1 MKFRNPVHTWHPVS
15 FFDFLTRRSLPGNDT
30 LRSDLSLPPPRDCQ
44 DLRRFVTQLTKT
56 SPAHHNLAGAHDAD
70 VSSGEL
76 ISSLLRIATRTFGN
90 SHLMATHSLRNPHS
104 ILAALQH
111 RPADVLEL
119 RINLKGASDPWL
131 AVAALA
137 REHQKPVHLPLVD
150 PTRVVRSSVDGG
162 RATGNEATVREIATV
177 SPKSLFQKTDTPGLW
192 LALDHIQDPH
202 NVGAILRTAAFFGVR
217 GVVMTRDQ
225 SAPLTSIVYDIA
237 SGGVEATPVAIV
249 PNMVQ
254 VFEIA
259 KEAGLWILGTS
270 EHETRSVAQVDRD
283 RDWLLVLGN
292 EEKGLRRLV
301 SERCDELCQ
310 IPSLGEVKS
319 LNVSVA
325 SGVLMATLTAGRSK

>member
-1 MKFRNPVHTWHPVS
+1 
-15 FFDFLTRRSLPGNDT
+15 
-30 LRSDLSLPPPRDCQ
+30 
-44 DLRRFVTQLTKT
+44 
-56 SPAHHNLAGAHDAD
+56 
-70 VSSGEL
+70 
-76 ISSLLRIATRTFGN
+76 
-90 SHLMATHSLRNPHS
+90 MATHSLRNPHS

-137 REHQKPVHLPLVD
+137 REHHKPVHLPLAD
-150 PTRVVRSSVDGG
+150 QTRATRSPAEGG
-162 RATGNEATVREIATV
+162 RAAGNEATVREVSTV
-177 SPKSLFQKTDTPGLW
+177 GPKTLFTRTDKPGLW

-237 SGGVEATPVAIV
+237 SGGIEALPIAVV
-249 PNMVQ
+249 PNMVS

-270 EHETRSVAQVDRD
+270 EHESRSVAQVDRD

-301 SERCDELCQ
+301 AENCDELCQ
-310 IPSLGEVKS
+310 IPALGEVQS

-325 SGVLMATLTAGRSK
+325 SGVLMATLTAGRSPA

>member
-1 MKFRNPVHTWHPVS
+1 
-15 FFDFLTRRSLPGNDT
+15 
-30 LRSDLSLPPPRDCQ
+30 
-44 DLRRFVTQLTKT
+44 
-56 SPAHHNLAGAHDAD
+56 
-70 VSSGEL
+70 
-76 ISSLLRIATRTFGN
+76 
-90 SHLMATHSLRNPHS
+90 MATHSLRNPHS
-104 ILAALQH
+104 ILAALQR

-119 RINLKGASDPWL
+119 RINLKGASDAWL

-137 REHQKPVHLPLVD
+137 REHQKPVHLPLGD
-150 PTRVVRSSVDGG
+150 PDRHARSSPDGG
-162 RATGNEATVREIATV
+162 RATGNEATVREISTV
-177 SPKSLFQKTDTPGLW
+177 SAKSLFNRIETPGLW

-237 SGGVEATPVAIV
+237 SGGIEVLPIAIV
-249 PNMVQ
+249 PNLVQ

-270 EHETRSVAQVDRD
+270 EHEARSVAEVDLH

-301 SERCDELCQ
+301 SERCDELCRV
-310 IPSLGEVKS
+310 PSLGAVTS

-325 SGVLMATLTAGRSK
+325 SGVLMAALTSR

>member
-1 MKFRNPVHTWHPVS
+1 
-15 FFDFLTRRSLPGNDT
+15 
-30 LRSDLSLPPPRDCQ
+30 
-44 DLRRFVTQLTKT
+44 
-56 SPAHHNLAGAHDAD
+56 
-70 VSSGEL
+70 
-76 ISSLLRIATRTFGN
+76 
-90 SHLMATHSLRNPHS
+90 MATHSLRNPHS
-104 ILAALQH
+104 ILAALQR

-119 RINLKGASDPWL
+119 RINLKGASDSWL

-137 REHQKPVHLPLVD
+137 REHQKPVHLPIGD
-150 PTRVVRSSVDGG
+150 PERASRSSTDGG
-162 RATGNEATVREIATV
+162 RATGNEATVREISTV
-177 SPKSLFQKTDTPGLW
+177 SAKSLFQRTEKNGTEKNSTDKPGLW

-237 SGGVEATPVAIV
+237 SGGIEVMPIAIV

-270 EHETRSVAQVDRD
+270 EHAERSVAEVDRN

-301 SERCDELCQ
+301 SENCDELCRV
-310 IPSLGEVKS
+310 PPLGEVTS

-325 SGVLMATLTAGRSK
+325 SGVLMAALTNTATRP

>member
-1 MKFRNPVHTWHPVS
+1 
-15 FFDFLTRRSLPGNDT
+15 
-30 LRSDLSLPPPRDCQ
+30 
-44 DLRRFVTQLTKT
+44 
-56 SPAHHNLAGAHDAD
+56 
-70 VSSGEL
+70 
-76 ISSLLRIATRTFGN
+76 
-90 SHLMATHSLRNPHS
+90 MATHSLRNPHS
-104 ILAALQH
+104 ILAALQR

-119 RINLKGASDPWL
+119 RINLKGASDSWL

-137 REHQKPVHLPLVD
+137 REHQKPVHLPIVD
-150 PTRVVRSSVDGG
+150 PDRGVRHSTDGG
-162 RATGNEATVREIATV
+162 RATGNEATVREISTV
-177 SPKSLFQKTDTPGLW
+177 SAKSLFSRTDKPGLW

-237 SGGVEATPVAIV
+237 SGGVEVVPIAIV

-270 EHETRSVAQVDRD
+270 EHEARSVAEVDRD

-301 SERCDELCQ
+301 SERCDELCRVA
-310 IPSLGEVKS
+310 PLGEVTS

-325 SGVLMATLTAGRSK
+325 SGVLMAALMSSRP

>member
-1 MKFRNPVHTWHPVS
+1 
-15 FFDFLTRRSLPGNDT
+15 
-30 LRSDLSLPPPRDCQ
+30 
-44 DLRRFVTQLTKT
+44 
-56 SPAHHNLAGAHDAD
+56 
-70 VSSGEL
+70 
-76 ISSLLRIATRTFGN
+76 
-90 SHLMATHSLRNPHS
+90 MATHSLRNPHS
-104 ILAALQH
+104 ILAALQR

-137 REHQKPVHLPLVD
+137 REHQKPVHLPIGEQE
-150 PTRVVRSSVDGG
+150 RSVRSSTDGG
-162 RATGNEATVREIATV
+162 RATGNEATVREISTV
-177 SPKSLFQKTDTPGLW
+177 SAKSLFQRTENQDTDKPGLW

-202 NVGAILRTAAFFGVR
+202 NVGAILRTAGFFGVR

-237 SGGVEATPVAIV
+237 SGGIEVLPIAIV

-270 EHETRSVAQVDRD
+270 EHAERSVAEVDRH

-301 SERCDELCQ
+301 TENCDELCRV
-310 IPSLGEVKS
+310 PPLGEVTS

-325 SGVLMATLTAGRSK
+325 SGVLMSALTSATTRP

>member
-1 MKFRNPVHTWHPVS
+1 
-15 FFDFLTRRSLPGNDT
+15 
-30 LRSDLSLPPPRDCQ
+30 
-44 DLRRFVTQLTKT
+44 
-56 SPAHHNLAGAHDAD
+56 
-70 VSSGEL
+70 
-76 ISSLLRIATRTFGN
+76 
-90 SHLMATHSLRNPHS
+90 MATHSLRNPHS
-104 ILAALQH
+104 ILAALQR
-111 RPADVLEL
+111 RPGDVLEL
-119 RINLKGASDPWL
+119 RINLKGASDAWL

-137 REHQKPVHLPLVD
+137 REHQKPVHLPIVD
-150 PTRVVRSSVDGG
+150 QTRLARQAPDGG
-162 RATGNEATVREIATV
+162 RATGNEVTVREIATV
-177 SPKSLFQKTDTPGLW
+177 SPKSLFNRTDKPGLW

-237 SGGVEATPVAIV
+237 SGGVEVVPISIV

-270 EHETRSVAQVDRD
+270 EHESRSISEVDRD

-301 SERCDELCQ
+301 SERCDELCRV
-310 IPSLGEVKS
+310 PPLGEVTS

-325 SGVLMATLTAGRSK
+325 SGVLMAALTSR